1 MSWTFIY
8 KSTKIKNKKPLFE
21 LLQMALYGNPNM

>member
-21 LLQMALYGNPNM
+21 LLQMALYGKPNM